1 MGGMILGG
9 WPGDKRYLTQKVQHG
24 VWYVTVDVPRPY
36 QAALGRKRVVRS
48 LRTRDLKAA
57 QSLRWSAVA
66 EIKTEVQRSI
76 EAATG
81 HSDASLTAWALE
93 VREELRSIPA
103 KAHDTREMVE
113 EALSARVDEIASRLG
128 PQAAMQVHQIATGKA
143 DPLTLHLDRYLEN
156 SGLTAR
162 TKADVRTAVTEFED
176 WLTGSHRP
184 LTVQAVDSR
193 TAGEFRDQ
201 YLIPIK
207 KNTRTVNKKLSLLS
221 GYWKWITK
229 NGVLDRDAPS
239 PWVGK
244 SLAKPKHWQ
253 KPDDAKD
260 GPRPF
265 TEDEMK
271 KLLTGDADPD
281 LSDLM
286 RIAALSGMRLE
297 EIGQLRVKDCVDEVF
312 NIRRSKT
319 RAGVRKVP
327 IHSALKAIIT
337 RRTKDAETGADLD
350 LEAFIFPDFPESG
363 WDNSRTMAVS
373 KRFATYRRSVGVD
386 DVPPGQRRSKVD
398 FHSFRRWF
406 AHECEVAG
414 QSEAVVARVMGHK
427 KDLGMT
433 FSLYAQAKPLELM
446 RACIECVKLPAYAA
460 SLPQ

>member
-1 MGGMILGG
+1 MGGVILGG

-36 QAALGRKRVVRS
+36 QTALGRKRVLRS
-48 LRTRDLKAA
+48 LKTRDLKTA

-66 EIKTEVQRSI
+66 EIKAEVQRSV

-81 HSDASLTAWALE
+81 HPDASLTAWALE
-93 VREELRSIPA
+93 VREELRSA
-103 KAHDTREMVE
+103 KTKGRDTREMVA
-113 EALSARVDEIASRLG
+113 EALSARLEEIATRHS
-128 PQAAMQVHQIATGKA
+128 PDTAAEVYQIATGKA
-143 DPLTLHLDRYLEN
+143 DPLTLHLDRYLDN

-162 TKADVRTAVTEFED
+162 TKADVRTAVAEFED
-176 WLTGSHRP
+176 WLTETHRP
-184 LTVQAVDSR
+184 LAVQAVDSR

-201 YLIPIK
+201 YLIPVK

-221 GYWKWITK
+221 GYWKWLIK
-229 NGVLDRDAPS
+229 NGVLDRDATS
-239 PWVGK
+239 PWAGK

-253 KPDDAKD
+253 QAEDEKD

-265 TEDEMK
+265 TEDEIK
-271 KLLTGDADPD
+271 ALLTGNADAD
-281 LSDLM
+281 LADLM

-297 EIGQLRVKDCVDEVF
+297 EIGQLRVKDCADEVF

-319 RAGVRKVP
+319 PAGVRKVP
-327 IHSALKAIIT
+327 IHPALKAIVT
-337 RRTKDAETGADLD
+337 RRTKDAETGDD
-350 LEAFIFPDFPESG
+350 KDPETFIFPDFPESG

-386 DVPPGQRRSKVD
+386 DVTPGQRRSKVD

-414 QSEAVVARVMGHK
+414 QSETVVARVMGHEK
-427 KDLGMT
+427 GLGLT
-433 FSLYAQAKPLELM
+433 FGTYSQAKPLELM
-446 RACIECVKLPAYAA
+446 KACVECVKLPT
-460 SLPQ
+460 P